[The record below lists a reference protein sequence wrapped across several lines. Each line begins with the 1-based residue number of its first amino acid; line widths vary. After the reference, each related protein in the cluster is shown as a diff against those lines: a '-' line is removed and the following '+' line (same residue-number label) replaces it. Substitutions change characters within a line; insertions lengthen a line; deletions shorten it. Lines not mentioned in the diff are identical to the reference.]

1 MDRSI
6 LPCTMRRISRL
17 LLLSIALTSLLPIRP
32 VLAASQPD
40 IRILDASG
48 AVVTV
53 FTPYDDEKSLIGSV
67 AAADLGDDGKSEI
80 IVGAGEDHDPTVS
93 VFRQDGSLIGTF
105 AAYDAGY
112 RGGVNVAAC
121 DLDGDGIN
129 EIVTGAAWNGGPH
142 IRVFDNMGNVKF
154 GGFFA
159 FDQAFRGGVNV
170 ACGDVTGDGVG
181 DIVVG
186 AGLGGG
192 PDVKV
197 FSMTGTLLA
206 EKFVDSATKN
216 TGASVAVDEGKIVTT
231 TMGYGTP
238 TITTWTYDKATSSL
252 EATTS
257 ITSSSSA
264 SQLIAPLSSTMYVT
278 AGYTEPSLVT
288 LAKDGSTTSTI
299 APFSS
304 DATHAVSAAPL
315 DENGVLS
322 GYVVANTAPR
332 MSDDLS
338 PKSIL
343 IDKSQQR
350 LTTYEYGVPMHTFLI
365 STARNGWATPLGK
378 TTVRTKLLYHTY
390 KWTRDNGATYD
401 YNIPDVKWNLRI
413 YDHIYIHWAWWH
425 NNFGQAVS
433 HGCVNANAE
442 NAEWI
447 YNFAEVG
454 TPVNIVE

>member
-6 LPCTMRRISRL
+6 LPCTMRRISFL
-17 LLLSIALTSLLPIRP
+17 LVLSAMAVSLLPS
-32 VLAASQPD
+32 LAQAASKPD
-40 IRILDASG
+40 VRILDASG
-48 AVVTV
+48 AVITV
-53 FTPYDDEKSLIGSV
+53 FAPYDDEKSLIGSV
-67 AAADLGDDGKSEI
+67 AAADLGDDGKAEI

-121 DLDGDGIN
+121 DLDNDGVN

-154 GGFFA
+154 NGFFA

-197 FSMTGTLLA
+197 FSMTGDLLT
-206 EKFVDSATKN
+206 EKFVDDAKKN
-216 TGASVAVDEGKIVTT
+216 TGAFVAVDEGNIVTT
-231 TMGYGTP
+231 PMGYGAP
-238 TITTWTYDKATSSL
+238 TITTWTYNTSTSSL
-252 EATTS
+252 EATAL
-257 ITSSSSA
+257 IVSSSA
-264 SQLIAPLSSTMYVT
+264 SSALIAPITSTMYAT
-278 AGYTEPSLVT
+278 QGYTEPAITT
-288 LAKDGSTTSTI
+288 LAQDGSATSTI
-299 APFSS
+299 VPFSS
-304 DATHAVSAAPL
+304 DATHAISAAPL
-315 DENGVLS
+315 NENGAVV

-332 MSDDLS
+332 MNNDLS

-447 YNFAEVG
+447 FNFAEVG

>member
-6 LPCTMRRISRL
+6 LPCTMRRISFL
-17 LLLSIALTSLLPIRP
+17 LVLSAVLAALLPLQSVR
-32 VLAASQPD
+32 AASQPD
-40 IRILDASG
+40 VRILDANG
-48 AVVTV
+48 NVVTV
-53 FTPYDDEKSLIGSV
+53 FAPYDDEKSLIGSV

-112 RGGVNVAAC
+112 RGGIHVAAC
-121 DLDGDGIN
+121 DLDDDDVN

-197 FSMTGTLLA
+197 FSMTGDLLA
-206 EKFVDSATKN
+206 EKFVDDATKN
-216 TGASVAVDEGKIVTT
+216 TGVSVAIDDGNIVTT
-231 TMGYGTP
+231 SMGYGTP
-238 TITTWTYDKATSSL
+238 TITTWTYDASSSSL
-252 EATTS
+252 KAIAL
-257 ITSSSSA
+257 ITSSAAA
-264 SQLIAPLSSTMYVT
+264 STLIAPITSTMYAT
-278 AGYTEPSLVT
+278 QGYAEPAVIT
-288 LAKDGSTTSTI
+288 LAEDGSTTSTI
-299 APFSS
+299 LPFSS
-304 DATHAVSAAPL
+304 DVTHAVSAARL
-315 DENGVLS
+315 EENGVLN
-322 GYVVANTAPR
+322 GYVFANTAPK
-332 MSDDLS
+332 MSNDLS
-338 PKSIL
+338 AKSIL

-350 LTTYEYGVPMHTFLI
+350 LTTYEYGVPMHTFLV
-365 STARNGWATPLGK
+365 STARNGWATPVGE

-390 KWTRDNGATYD
+390 RWTRDNGATYD

-425 NNFGQAVS
+425 NNFGQPVS

-442 NAEWI
+442 SAEWI
-447 YNFAEVG
+447 FNFAEVG

>member
-6 LPCTMRRISRL
+6 LLCTMRRFFFL
-17 LLLSIALTSLLPIRP
+17 LMLPVVLASLLPLHP
-32 VLAASQPD
+32 ALAASQPD

-53 FTPYDDEKSLIGSV
+53 FAPYDDEKSLIGSV
-67 AAADLGDDGKSEI
+67 AVADLGDDGTLEI
-80 IVGAGEDHDPTVS
+80 IVGAGEDRDPIVS
-93 VFRQDGSLIGTF
+93 IFRQDGSLIGTF
-105 AAYDAGY
+105 AAYGAGY

-121 DLDGDGIN
+121 DLDNDGVN
-129 EIVTGAAWNGGPH
+129 EVVTGAAWNGGPH

-170 ACGDVTGDGVG
+170 ACGDITRDGVD

-197 FSMTGTLLA
+197 FSMNGTLLA
-206 EKFVDSATKN
+206 EKFVDDATKN
-216 TGASVAVDEGKIVTT
+216 TGVFVAVNDGGVVTT
-231 TMGYGTP
+231 TMGYVTP
-238 TITTWTYDKATSSL
+238 TITTWTYDESTASL
-252 EATTS
+252 VAVTS
-257 ITSSSSA
+257 ITSSTSA
-264 SQLIAPLSSTMYVT
+264 PQLIAPVTPTMYAT
-278 AGYTEPSLVT
+278 QGYVEPALIT
-288 LAKDGSTTSTI
+288 LAKDGSTTSTLT
-299 APFSS
+299 PFSS
-304 DATHAVSAAPL
+304 DAAHAISVAQL
-315 DENGVLS
+315 DENGVVS
-322 GYVVANTAPR
+322 GYVVANTAR
-332 MSDDLS
+332 KMSNDLS

-343 IDKSQQR
+343 IDISQQR
-350 LTTYEYGVPMHTFLI
+350 LTAYEYGVPTRTFLV
-365 STARNGWATPLGK
+365 STARNGWATPLGE
-378 TTVRTKLLYHTY
+378 TTVLTKLLYHTY
-390 KWTRDNGATYD
+390 RWTRDNGATYD

-413 YDHIYIHWAWWH
+413 HKHIYIHWAWWH
-425 NNFGQAVS
+425 NNFGQPVS

-447 YNFAEVG
+447 FNFAEVG

>member
-6 LPCTMRRISRL
+6 LLPTMRRFSPL
-17 LLLSIALTSLLPIRP
+17 LVLPVILAALLHFQPAQ
-32 VLAASQPD
+32 AASQPD
-40 IRILDASG
+40 IRILDVSG
-48 AVVTV
+48 EVITV
-53 FTPYDDEKSLIGSV
+53 FAPYDNQKSLIGSV
-67 AAADLGDDGKSEI
+67 AVADLGDDGRSEI
-80 IVGAGEDHDPTVS
+80 IVGAGEDNDPTVS

-121 DLDGDGIN
+121 DLDNDGVN

-142 IRVFDNMGNVKF
+142 IRVFDNMGNLKF

-159 FDQAFRGGVNV
+159 FDQAFRGGVNI
-170 ACGDVTGDGVG
+170 ACGDVTRDGVG

-197 FSMTGTLLA
+197 FSMNGALLA
-206 EKFVDSATKN
+206 EKFVDDATKN
-216 TGASVAVDEGKIVTT
+216 TGVFVATDDGNVVTT
-231 TMGYGTP
+231 TMGFGTP
-238 TITTWTYDKATSSL
+238 TITTWTYDQLTSSL
-252 EATTS
+252 EAIAS
-257 ITSSSSA
+257 ITSSTSS
-264 SQLIAPLSSTMYVT
+264 SQLIAPVTSTVYAT
-278 AGYTEPSLVT
+278 QGYAEPALIT
-288 LAKDGSTTSTI
+288 LAEDGSITSTL

-304 DATHAVSAAPL
+304 DAKHAISVAPL
-315 DENGVLS
+315 DDNGVVS
-322 GYVVANTAPR
+322 GYVVANTAR
-332 MSDDLS
+332 KMSDDLS

-343 IDKSQQR
+343 IDISQQR
-350 LTTYEYGVPMHTFLI
+350 LTAYEYGVPMRTFLI
-365 STARNGWATPLGK
+365 STARNGWGTPLGK

-390 KWTRDNGATYD
+390 RWTRDNGATYD

-447 YNFAEVG
+447 FKFAEVG